1 MASLQRI
8 RNHGALLIAIVG
20 LAMLAFILGDFLN
33 SGSSF
38 FNRSREN
45 VGVIEGQK
53 VHYTE
58 YESAKDQLTEV
69 YKIETGRS
77 DFDEDTYAQIRNQVW
92 SMLMM
97 DYTMRAQAKKIGMD
111 ITTDELTELCVGEN
125 VHQII
130 RGRRAFMDENGQFS
144 REAVK
149 NLIAAINDG
158 SDDAA
163 QNANLQ
169 QAKTYW
175 LYWEKAVRISYMQEK
190 YTSLLQHLFKA
201 NKLEAENAFNGRQHG
216 VSAEFVMQPYYA
228 VADSLVKASES
239 DIKALYKQR
248 KEQFKQTPNR
258 AIKYV
263 TFDIVPSEDDFKAA
277 EELLK
282 NLKDEFRTTEDVS
295 LVVNTNSDIM
305 YDGRD
310 YSVETVPAQFKDFAF
325 AKGAK
330 AGDCTEI
337 LFENDT
343 YSMAR
348 IMQAGYS
355 LPDSVEL
362 KAIVEG
368 GEDQELGWFK
378 ATDLPKNIAEPAFAG
393 KRGGRFTVAQ
403 GMGEQTYEIMDLGKP
418 TPKVKLAI
426 LAREVSPSSKTYSV
440 IYNNAKQFIVANN
453 NAEALEAAAQEAGM
467 TVVPQFNLT
476 VNTDKVGQLKAS
488 RPIARWAFDAK
499 EGAVS
504 DVFECGQQFVVA
516 ALVEVNDGEY
526 RSLNDVRA
534 ELTYEATNKA
544 KAEYIK
550 KQLKG
555 AESLEAAA
563 EILGQR
569 VQSVERVSLADNR
582 FGNAGMEPAV
592 IGKAVAQVENE
603 LSEPIQGK
611 SGVFV
616 VKTGAANDLEGEFNA
631 ESEKAQLAS
640 RFAYLPY
647 QAIQLIE
654 DKAEV
659 TDNRANFQYSR
670 ACVNYYKE

>member
-53 VHYTE
+53 IHYSE
-58 YESAKDQLTEV
+58 YEAAKDQLTEV
-69 YKIETGRS
+69 YKIESGRS

-92 SMLMM
+92 NMMMM
-97 DYTMRAQAKKIGMD
+97 DYTLRAQAKEIGMD
-111 ITTDELTELCVGEN
+111 VTVDELSELCIGEN
-125 VHQII
+125 PHQIL
-130 RGRRAFMDENGQFS
+130 RSRRAFMDENGQFN
-144 REAVK
+144 RDAVK

-158 SDDAA
+158 SEEAA

-190 YTSLLQHLFKA
+190 YTALLQHLLKA
-201 NKLEAENAFNGRQHG
+201 NSLDAEFAFDSRQKG
-216 VSAEFVMQPYYA
+216 VSAEYAMQPYYT
-228 VADSLVKASES
+228 VADSLVKVSEG
-239 DIKALYKQR
+239 DIKKLYNQK

-263 TFDIVPSEDDFKAA
+263 AFNIVPSEDDFKAA
-277 EELLK
+277 ETLMN
-282 NLKDEFRTTEDVS
+282 NLQEEFKTTEDIA

-310 YSVETVPAQFKDFAF
+310 YSEETVPAQFKEFAF
-325 AKGAK
+325 AKDAK

-337 LFENDT
+337 LFENNT
-343 YSMAR
+343 YAMAR
-348 IMQAGYS
+348 IMKAGYS

-368 GEDQELGWFK
+368 SDDQELGWFK
-378 ATDLPKNIAEPAFAG
+378 ADQLPKNIAEPALNG
-393 KRGGRFTVAQ
+393 KRGDKFTVAQ
-403 GMGEQTYEIMDLGKP
+403 GMGEQTYEIMEIGKP

-426 LAREVSPSSKTYSV
+426 LAREVTPSSKTYSI
-440 IYNNAKQFIVANN
+440 IYNNAKQFIVTNN
-453 NAEALEAAAQEAGM
+453 NAEALEKAAQEAGM
-467 TVVPQFNLT
+467 AVIPQYNLT
-476 VNTDKVGQLKAS
+476 ATTDKVGQLKGS
-488 RPIARWAFDAK
+488 RTIVRWAFDAK

-504 DVFECGQQFVVA
+504 DVFECGDQFIVA
-516 ALVEVNDGEY
+516 ALTEVNDGEY
-526 RSLNDVRA
+526 RSLDAVRA
-534 ELTYEATNKA
+534 ELTFEATNNA
-544 KAEYIK
+544 KAAYIK

-555 AESLEAAA
+555 AETLEAAA
-563 EILGQR
+563 QIMNQP
-569 VQSVERVSLADNR
+569 VQHIERVSLADSR

-592 IGKAVAQVENE
+592 IGKTIALGENA
-603 LSEPIQGK
+603 LSEPIQGNMA
-611 SGVFV
+611 VFV
-616 VKTGAANDLEGEFNA
+616 VKTGAANNA
-631 ESEKAQLAS
+631 ADELNTEVEKAQLES
-640 RFAYLPY
+640 RYAYLPY
-647 QAIQLIE
+647 QAIQLVE
-654 DKAEV
+654 DKADV
-659 TDNRANFQYSR
+659 TDNRANFQ
-670 ACVNYYKE
+670 

>member
-53 VHYTE
+53 IHYSE
-58 YESAKDQLTEV
+58 YEAAKDQLTEV
-69 YKIETGRS
+69 YKIESGRS

-92 SMLMM
+92 NMMMM
-97 DYTMRAQAKKIGMD
+97 DYTLRAQAKEIGMD
-111 ITTDELTELCVGEN
+111 VTVDELSELCIGEN
-125 VHQII
+125 PHQIL
-130 RGRRAFMDENGQFS
+130 RSRRAFMDENGQFN
-144 REAVK
+144 RDAVK

-158 SDDAA
+158 SEEAA

-190 YTSLLQHLFKA
+190 YTALLQHLLKA
-201 NKLEAENAFNGRQHG
+201 NSLDAEFAFDSRQKG
-216 VSAEFVMQPYYA
+216 VSAEYAMQPYYT
-228 VADSLVKASES
+228 VADSLVKVSEG
-239 DIKALYKQR
+239 DIKKLYNQK

-263 TFDIVPSEDDFKAA
+263 AFNIVPSEDDFKAA
-277 EELLK
+277 ETLMN
-282 NLKDEFRTTEDVS
+282 NLQEEFKTTEDIA

-310 YSVETVPAQFKDFAF
+310 YSEETVPAQFKEFAF
-325 AKGAK
+325 AKDAK

-337 LFENDT
+337 LFENNT

-348 IMQAGYS
+348 IMKAGYS

-378 ATDLPKNIAEPAFAG
+378 ADQLPKNIAEPALNG
-393 KRGGRFTVAQ
+393 KRGDKFTVAQ
-403 GMGEQTYEIMDLGKP
+403 GMGEQTYEIMEIGKP

-426 LAREVSPSSKTYSV
+426 LAREVTPSSKTYSI
-440 IYNNAKQFIVANN
+440 IYNNAKQFIVTNN
-453 NAEALEAAAQEAGM
+453 NAEAMEKAAQEAGM
-467 TVVPQFNLT
+467 AVIPQYNLT
-476 VNTDKVGQLKAS
+476 ATTDKVGQLKGS
-488 RPIARWAFDAK
+488 RTIVRWAFDAK

-504 DVFECGQQFVVA
+504 DVFECGDQFIVA
-516 ALVEVNDGEY
+516 ALTEVNDGEY
-526 RSLNDVRA
+526 RSLDAVRA
-534 ELTYEATNKA
+534 ELTFEATNNA
-544 KAEYIK
+544 KAAYIK

-555 AESLEAAA
+555 AETLEAAA
-563 EILGQR
+563 QIMNQP
-569 VQSVERVSLADNR
+569 VQHIERVSLADSR

-592 IGKAVAQVENE
+592 IGKTIALGENA
-603 LSEPIQGK
+603 LSEPIQGNMA
-611 SGVFV
+611 VFV
-616 VKTGAANDLEGEFNA
+616 VKTGAANNA
-631 ESEKAQLAS
+631 ADELNTEVEKAQLES
-640 RFAYLPY
+640 RYAYLPY
-647 QAIQLIE
+647 QAIQLVE

-659 TDNRANFQYSR
+659 TDNRANFQ
-670 ACVNYYKE
+670 

>member
-45 VGVIEGQK
+45 VGIIEGEK

-58 YESAKDQLTEV
+58 YESAKEQLTEV
-69 YKIETGRS
+69 YKIESGRS

-92 SMLMM
+92 NMFVM
-97 DYTMRAQAKKIGMD
+97 DYTLRAQAEKIGMD
-111 ITTDELTELCVGEN
+111 ITPDELSELCIGEN
-125 VHQII
+125 VHQIL
-130 RGRRAFMDENGQFS
+130 RSRRTFMDENGQFS

-149 NLIAAINDG
+149 NLIKAINEG
-158 SDDAA
+158 GEDAE

-169 QAKTYW
+169 QARTYW

-190 YTSLLQHLFKA
+190 YSALLQHLFKA
-201 NKLEAENAFNGRQHG
+201 NSLDAEFAFNARQNG
-216 VSAEFVMQPYYA
+216 VSAEYAMKPYYT
-228 VADSLVKASES
+228 VADSLVKVSES
-239 DIKALYKQR
+239 EVKKLYKQH
-248 KEQFKQTPNR
+248 KSQYKQTPNR
-258 AIKYV
+258 AIKYIA
-263 TFDIVPSEDDFKAA
+263 FDIVPSEDDFKAA
-277 EELLK
+277 QELMNNLQEEFK
-282 NLKDEFRTTEDVS
+282 TTEDVS

-310 YSVETVPAQFKDFAF
+310 YSEESVPAQYKEFAF

-337 LFENDT
+337 LFENNT

-348 IMQAGYS
+348 IMKAGYS

-362 KAIVEG
+362 KAIVED

-393 KRGGRFTVAQ
+393 KRGERFTVAQ
-403 GMGEQTYEIMDLGKP
+403 GMGEQTYEIMELGKP

-426 LAREVSPSSKTYSV
+426 LAREVTPSSKTYSV
-440 IYNNAKQFIVANN
+440 IYNNAKQFIVNNN

-467 TVVPQFNLT
+467 AVIPQYNLT
-476 VNTDKVGQLKAS
+476 ATTDKVGQLKAS
-488 RPIARWAFDAK
+488 RPIVRWAFEAK

-516 ALVEVNDGEY
+516 ALTEVNDGEY
-526 RSLNDVRA
+526 RPLEAVRA
-534 ELTYEATNKA
+534 ELTYEATNDA
-544 KAEYIK
+544 KAAYIM

-555 AESLEAAA
+555 VESLEAAA
-563 EILGQR
+563 EVMGQP
-569 VQSVERVSLADNR
+569 VQNVERVSLADSR
-582 FGNAGMEPAV
+582 MGNAGMEPAV
-592 IGKAVAQVENE
+592 IGKAVAQGENE
-603 LSEPIQGK
+603 LSEPIKGNM
-611 SGVFV
+611 GVFV
-616 VKTGAANDLEGEFNA
+616 VKTGAANNLEETFNA

-640 RFAYLPY
+640 RYAYLPY
-647 QAIQLIE
+647 QALQIIE

-659 TDNRANFQYSR
+659 TDNRANFQ
-670 ACVNYYKE
+670 

>member
-45 VGVIEGQK
+45 VGEIEGQK
-53 VHYTE
+53 IHYTE
-58 YESAKDQLTEV
+58 YEAAKEQLTEV
-69 YKIETGRS
+69 YKIESGRT

-92 SMLMM
+92 NMYVM
-97 DYTMRAQAKKIGMD
+97 DYTLRAQAEKIGMD
-111 ITTDELTELCVGEN
+111 ITADELTELCVGEN

-130 RGRRAFMDENGQFS
+130 RGRRAFMGEDGQFS

-149 NLIAAINDG
+149 GLITAINNE
-158 SDDAA
+158 SDDAE
-163 QNANLQ
+163 NANLK
-169 QAKTYW
+169 QAKDYW

-190 YTSLLQHLFKA
+190 YTALLQHLLKA
-201 NKLEAENAFNGRQHG
+201 NSLDAEYAFNGRQNG
-216 VSAEFVMQPYYA
+216 VVVDYVMKPYFA
-228 VADSLVKASES
+228 VADSLVKVSES
-239 DIKALYKQR
+239 DIKKLYNKH
-248 KEQFKQTPNR
+248 KEQYKQTPNR
-258 AIKYV
+258 AIKYIA
-263 TFDIVPSEDDFKAA
+263 FDIVPSEDDFKAA
-277 EELLK
+277 ETMMN
-282 NLKDEFRTTEDVS
+282 NLQEEFKTTDDIS

-310 YSVETVPAQFKDFAF
+310 YSEETVPAQFKEFAF

-337 LFENDT
+337 LFENNT

-362 KAIVEG
+362 KAIAVEEG
-368 GEDQELGWFK
+368 QEDQELGWFK
-378 ATDLPKNIAEPAFAG
+378 ASDLPKNIAEPALNG
-393 KRGGRFTVAQ
+393 KRGERFTVAQ
-403 GMGEQTYEIMDLGKP
+403 GMGEQTFEILELGKP

-426 LAREVSPSSKTYSV
+426 LAREVTPSSKTYSV
-440 IYNNAKQFIVANN
+440 IYNNAKQFIVNNN

-467 TVVPQFNLT
+467 TVVPQYNLT
-476 VNTDKVGQLKAS
+476 ATTDKVGQLKGS
-488 RPIARWAFDAK
+488 RAIVRWAFEAK

-504 DVFECGQQFVVA
+504 DVFECGQQFIVA
-516 ALVEVNDGEY
+516 ALTEVNDGEY
-526 RSLNDVRA
+526 RSLNAVRA
-534 ELTYEATNKA
+534 ELTYEATNNA
-544 KAEYIK
+544 KAAYLM

-555 AESLEAAA
+555 VESLEAAA
-563 EILGQR
+563 EILGQSI
-569 VQSVERVSLADNR
+569 QHVERVALGDSRL
-582 FGNAGMEPAV
+582 GNAGMEPAV
-592 IGKAVAQVENE
+592 IGKAIAQGENA
-603 LSEPIQGK
+603 LSEPIQGNM
-611 SGVFV
+611 GVFV
-616 VKTGAANDLEGEFNA
+616 VKTGAANNA
-631 ESEKAQLAS
+631 AETFVAENEKAQLAS

-647 QAIQLIE
+647 QAIQLME

-659 TDNRANFQYSR
+659 VDNRANFQ
-670 ACVNYYKE
+670 

>member
-45 VGVIEGQK
+45 VGEIEGQK
-53 VHYTE
+53 IHYTE
-58 YESAKDQLTEV
+58 YEAAKEQLTEV
-69 YKIETGRS
+69 YKIESGRT

-92 SMLMM
+92 NMYVM
-97 DYTMRAQAKKIGMD
+97 DYTLRAQAEKIGMD
-111 ITTDELTELCVGEN
+111 ITADELTELCVGEN

-130 RGRRAFMDENGQFS
+130 RGRRAFMGEDGQFS

-149 NLIAAINDG
+149 GLISAINNE
-158 SDDAA
+158 SDDAE
-163 QNANLQ
+163 NANLK
-169 QAKTYW
+169 QAKDYW

-190 YTSLLQHLFKA
+190 YTALLQHLLKA
-201 NKLEAENAFNGRQHG
+201 NSLDAEYAFNGRQNG
-216 VSAEFVMQPYYA
+216 VVVDYVMKPYFA
-228 VADSLVKASES
+228 VADSLVKVSES
-239 DIKALYKQR
+239 DIKKLYNKH
-248 KEQFKQTPNR
+248 KEQYKQTPNR
-258 AIKYV
+258 AIKYIA
-263 TFDIVPSEDDFKAA
+263 FDIVPSEDDFKAA
-277 EELLK
+277 ETMMN
-282 NLKDEFRTTEDVS
+282 NLQEEFKTTDDIS

-310 YSVETVPAQFKDFAF
+310 YSEETVPAQFKEFAF

-337 LFENDT
+337 LFENNT

-362 KAIVEG
+362 KAIAVEEG
-368 GEDQELGWFK
+368 QEDQELGWFK
-378 ATDLPKNIAEPAFAG
+378 ASDLPKNIAEPALNG
-393 KRGGRFTVAQ
+393 KRGERFTVAQ
-403 GMGEQTYEIMDLGKP
+403 GMGEQTFEILELGKP

-426 LAREVSPSSKTYSV
+426 LAREVTPSSKTYSV
-440 IYNNAKQFIVANN
+440 IYNNAKQFIVNNN

-467 TVVPQFNLT
+467 TVVPQYNLT
-476 VNTDKVGQLKAS
+476 ATTDKVGQLKGS
-488 RPIARWAFDAK
+488 RAIVRWAFEAK

-504 DVFECGQQFVVA
+504 DVFECGQQFIVA
-516 ALVEVNDGEY
+516 ALTEVNDGEY
-526 RSLNDVRA
+526 RSLNAVRA
-534 ELTYEATNKA
+534 ELTYEATNNA
-544 KAEYIK
+544 KAAYLM

-555 AESLEAAA
+555 VESLEAAA
-563 EILGQR
+563 ENLGQSI
-569 VQSVERVSLADNR
+569 QHVERVALGDSRL
-582 FGNAGMEPAV
+582 GNAGMEPAV
-592 IGKAVAQVENE
+592 IGKAIAQGENA
-603 LSEPIQGK
+603 LSEPIQGNM
-611 SGVFV
+611 GVFV
-616 VKTGAANDLEGEFNA
+616 VKTGAANNAAETFVA

-647 QAIQLIE
+647 QAIQLME

-659 TDNRANFQYSR
+659 VDNRANFQ
-670 ACVNYYKE
+670 

>member
-8 RNHGALLIAIVG
+8 RNHGALLIALVG

-58 YESAKDQLTEV
+58 YEAAKDQLTEV
-69 YKIETGRS
+69 YKIESGRS

-92 SMLMM
+92 NMFVM

-111 ITTDELTELCVGEN
+111 ITADELTELCVGEN
-125 VHQII
+125 VHQIL

-149 NLIAAINDG
+149 SLIAAINDG
-158 SDDAA
+158 SDDAE

-190 YTSLLQHLFKA
+190 YTNLLQHLIKA
-201 NKLEAENAFNGRQHG
+201 NSLEAEFAFNGRQNG
-216 VSAEFVMQPYYA
+216 VSAEFVMQPYYT
-228 VADSLVKASES
+228 VADSLVKVSEG
-239 DIKALYKQR
+239 DVKKLYKQR
-248 KEQFKQTPNR
+248 KEQYKQTPNR

-263 TFDIVPSEDDFKAA
+263 AFDIVPSEDDFKAA
-277 EELLK
+277 QDLMTNLQEEFK
-282 NLKDEFRTTEDVS
+282 TTEDVS

-310 YSVETVPAQFKDFAF
+310 YSEETVPAQFKEFAF

-330 AGDCTEI
+330 AGQCTDI
-337 LFENDT
+337 LFENNT
-343 YSMAR
+343 YAMAR

-378 ATDLPKNIAEPAFAG
+378 AADLPKNIAEPALAG
-393 KRGGRFTVAQ
+393 KRGTRFTVAQ
-403 GMGEQTYEIMDLGKP
+403 GMGEQTYEVMEVGKP

-426 LAREVSPSSKTYSV
+426 LAREVTPSSKTYSV
-440 IYNNAKQFIVANN
+440 IYNGAKQFIVNNN
-453 NAEALEAAAQEAGM
+453 NAEALEAAAQEAGL
-467 TVVPQFNLT
+467 TVVPQYNLT
-476 VNTDKVGQLKAS
+476 ATTDKVGQLKSS
-488 RPIARWAFDAK
+488 RPIVRWAFEAK
-499 EGAVS
+499 EGQVS

-516 ALVEVNDGEY
+516 ALTEVNDGEY
-526 RSLNDVRA
+526 RPLDAVRA
-534 ELTYEATNKA
+534 ELTYEATNNA
-544 KAEYIK
+544 KAAYLK
-550 KQLKG
+550 KQLKDV
-555 AESLEAAA
+555 ESLEAAA
-563 EILGQR
+563 QVMNQPIQH
-569 VQSVERVSLADNR
+569 VERVALSDSR
-582 FGNAGMEPAV
+582 FGNAGLEPAV
-592 IGKAVAQVENE
+592 IGAAVAQGENA
-603 LSEPIQGK
+603 LSEPIQGNM
-611 SGVFV
+611 GVFV
-616 VKTGAANDLEGEFNA
+616 VKTGAANNLEGAFDA
-631 ESEKAQLAS
+631 QSEKAQLAS

-647 QAIQLIE
+647 QAMQLLE
-654 DKAEV
+654 DHADV
-659 TDNRANFQYSR
+659 TDNRANFQ
-670 ACVNYYKE
+670 